1 MFPYRVVTEEIQWT
15 ASKLKLPNKK
25 LHKLSRQTN
34 SLHVEHALQWD
45 MVRKKLLILLT
56 PRTKFAKDSLDF
68 FFFLPV
74 IFLPT
79 LKTNQ
84 PCLFS

>member
-1 MFPYRVVTEEIQWT
+1 MFPYRVVTEEIQWP

-25 LHKLSRQTN
+25 LHKLLRQTN
-34 SLHVEHALQWD
+34 SLHMEHALQWD
-45 MVRKKLLILLT
+45 MVGKKLLILLT
-56 PRTKFAKDSLDF
+56 PGTKFAKDSLEF
-68 FFFLPV
+68 FFWPV
-74 IFLPT
+74 IFPPT